1 MSAAVARVAESKR
14 LIPQCAQTSARIRAI
29 ADGDAL
35 MRGNM
40 DMRDLWVLADR
51 IMLYYYLP
59 PPVNEDSR
67 GRLTLRTLYNP

>member
-1 MSAAVARVAESKR
+1 MSAAVARVAESK
-14 LIPQCAQTSARIRAI
+14 PQCAQTSARIRAI

-40 DMRDLWVLADR
+40 DMRDLWVLANR
-51 IMLYYYLP
+51 NAILSTA
-59 PPVNEDSR
+59 PVNEDSR